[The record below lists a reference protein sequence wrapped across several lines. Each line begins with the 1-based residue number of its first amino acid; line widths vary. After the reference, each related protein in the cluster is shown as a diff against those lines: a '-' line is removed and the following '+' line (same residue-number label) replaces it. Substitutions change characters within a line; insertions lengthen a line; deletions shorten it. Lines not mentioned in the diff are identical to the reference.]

1 MIQEISPKQY
11 HVEYR
16 TDRTPAEQSFLI
28 LGSGKG
34 ILVKECGEAF
44 HLPHFSDFTAAGVPL
59 ETLGASSRYLFAID
73 DDWFFLVPREC
84 IPDEL
89 LSTGYH
95 FESPFGF
102 RDHEPRWEGF
112 AGETASQFWRFYDTR
127 KFCGRCGQPMVHS
140 DTERAMV
147 CRNCGRIEYPKINP
161 AIIVAVTD
169 GDRILLTRYAT
180 NANHYRKKALIAGYV
195 EVGEDPVDTVRR
207 EVFEETGLHVK
218 NIKPYKIQP
227 WSFTDAMM
235 IAYTAELDG
244 SDRITLQRSELCEA
258 AFYDRKDVPYN
269 PSTASIGNELQQ
281 AFRRGEF

>member
-44 HLPHFSDFTAAGVPL
+44 HLPHFSDFT
-59 ETLGASSRYLFAID
+59 
-73 DDWFFLVPREC
+73 
-84 IPDEL
+84 
-89 LSTGYH
+89 STGYH

-127 KFCGRCGQPMVHS
+127 KFCGRCGRPMVHS